1 MQICSEMWNIYRK
14 YHISKIDNFKRTDLE
29 FIDCEQFLIFLCKV
43 TARET
48 QARERRSRDK
58 PGRKHEKKK
67 VSSQSLIVTQRRG
80 LQWRW
85 LR

>member
-1 MQICSEMWNIYRK
+1 MFWNVDIYHK

-29 FIDCEQFLIFLCKV
+29 FIDCEQSFIFLCKV
-43 TARET
+43 TSRET
-48 QARERRSRDK
+48 QARERRSRNK
-58 PGRKHEKKK
+58 RRRKHEEKI